1 MIVGHHYTPVER
13 AMIRHQLRDPH
24 ERFPAIKV
32 RCYGRG
38 ALWMPD
44 KNPVCVVMTV
54 DAVTTYYR
62 YSRVHGVYQFRAVGG
77 VA

>member
-1 MIVGHHYTPVER
+1 MITAHHYTPVER

-24 ERFPAIKV
+24 ERFPAIRV

-38 ALWMPD
+38 YIDSKPTCM
-44 KNPVCVVMTV
+44 VMTA

-62 YSRVHGVYQFRAVGG
+62 YSRVHGVYTFRMMGQ